1 MIDILEIKLVRFK
14 QIDASIYLKFLNHV
28 SL

>member
-1 MIDILEIKLVRFK
+1 MIDILEIKLVSFK
-14 QIDASIYLKFLNHV
+14 QIDTSIYLKFLNHG